1 MRTIAQFRS
10 FDRPVQLLLVNQ
22 LSINIGFYML
32 IPYLAGYL
40 AGDLRLAVW
49 VVGLVLG
56 ARNFAQQGMF
66 LIGGTLADRLGYKPL
81 IVACCVPSASGCW
94 AWWTRCPR

>member
-32 IPYLAGYL
+32 IPYP
-40 AGDLRLAVW
+40 R
-49 VVGLVLG
+49 
-56 ARNFAQQGMF
+56 R
-66 LIGGTLADRLGYKPL
+66 IPGG
-81 IVACCVPSASGCW
+81 
-94 AWWTRCPR
+94 